1 MADLSSSTGASEVT
15 EWAKRSFSQYR
26 GRILSEEED
35 SEDEPTT
42 SPAPKPEDI
51 RRKLASAAAATEGG
65 LQDNSLLVCFMNE
78 VEESSDNSDDCP
90 GPRFTALARAN
101 ISNKKEHVIIPIQS
115 VLGDDNDDDWA
126 DAATNTSSSIVQEN
140 PLFTSTAYIDS
151 SEEDFTGLVLD
162 DHPSILCYP
171 HLIWRVFSAAIVLH
185 L

>member
-1 MADLSSSTGASEVT
+1 MADLSNSTGASEVT
-15 EWAKRSFSQYR
+15 EWAKHSFSQYR
-26 GRILSEEED
+26 GRILSEED

-51 RRKLASAAAATEGG
+51 RRKLASASAATNEGGG

-162 DHPSILCYP
+162 DHPYILST
-171 HLIWRVFSAAIVLH
+171 LD
-185 L
+185 